1 MRGSCCLVPRPQYS
15 ARPKRFGSRG
25 PSEDLFPACSPH
37 IRHRSELTE
46 RNWEN
51 VVQLG
56 LGKGSCI
63 RGPLGPRF
71 EHWQVCFGC
80 LNVKSKVG
88 FFDPRLIRLFGI
100 WKRIKMLHKIS
111 FCPIDIFQAL
121 GDHFTRMTL
130 SYSAFLSYLSLIGIR
145 SVAWSLWQEIFRLV
159 MDIPLPYLLPSASS
173 DKYHI
178 TYGFPL
184 LHEPRTLSM

>member
-1 MRGSCCLVPRPQYS
+1 MRGNCCLVPRPEYS

-25 PSEDLFPACSPH
+25 PSEDLFLTRSPR
-37 IRHRSELTE
+37 IRHLSELTE
-46 RNWEN
+46 RDWERA
-51 VVQLG
+51 VQR

-63 RGPLGPRF
+63 RGPLGSRF
-71 EHWQVCFGC
+71 PALTSLFWLCGWQEW
-80 LNVKSKVG
+80 SW

-130 SYSAFLSYLSLIGIR
+130 SYSAFLSYLSLICIR